1 MKIYFE
7 MKETRLDFPMDDT
20 KNKTKVLKY
29 NFNFIC
35 TIMTNSEY
43 DSIKNIYGRQIRIN
57 YITNNMKLSAKCT
70 NVMFEI
76 LHFKNGNYFIDN
88 ICDRMLEGFRFMTN
102 INSFLLLPHREK

>member
-1 MKIYFE
+1 MKINFE

-20 KNKTKVLKY
+20 QSKTKVLKY

-35 TIMTNSEY
+35 KIIMNSEY

-70 NVMFEI
+70 
-76 LHFKNGNYFIDN
+76 
-88 ICDRMLEGFRFMTN
+88 R
-102 INSFLLLPHREK
+102 NSSFQKWKLFHR